1 VDRGAGELTDSQ
13 SSDATKLFLQKGRSG
28 EVAVPDTAGL
38 GCVQCHMPAVGR
50 PLVEGGVTRTV
61 RRHLWRGGHDPEM
74 VKQGLDIQLEQAAG
88 DLSGEQELTL
98 TVTNVG
104 AAHYLPTGTPDRFL
118 SVEFRLVDE
127 QGNVL
132 KEQRHKLIRT
142 VLWRPFI
149 IDLRDTRLPRWQPR
163 SYHFEFSSTG
173 KTPPAAV
180 EVTVRYHLMGIK
192 RHERIKHKN
201 VVPISYP
208 VFHERIPVGRKEME

>member
-1 VDRGAGELTDSQ
+1 
-13 SSDATKLFLQKGRSG
+13 
-28 EVAVPDTAGL
+28 
-38 GCVQCHMPAVGR
+38 MR
-50 PLVEGGVTRTV
+50 PV

-74 VKQGLDIQLEQAAG
+74 VKQGLDVQLKKTASDSPG
-88 DLSGEQELTL
+88 KQELIL

-118 SVEFRLVDE
+118 SVEFRVVDE

-132 KEQRHKLIRT
+132 KEQIHQLKRT
-142 VLWRPFI
+142 VMWRPFI

-163 SYHFEFSSTG
+163 SYRFKFSTRG
-173 KTPPAAV
+173 KTQPAAV

-208 VFHERIPVGRKEME
+208 VFHERIPVGRKEVE